1 MLEVVSKLDDRLETL
16 QQALEEYLET
26 KRRIFPRLYFVSNDD
41 LLEMLAHSKRP
52 ELIQPHIKKLFL
64 NIKSLKLGKVLPAC
78 CSLDLSE
85 TRALSRIP

>member
-1 MLEVVSKLDDRLETL
+1 VILLAGMLEVVSKLDDRLETL

-78 CSLDLSE
+78 
-85 TRALSRIP
+85 